1 LLRALLVEELIR
13 LEDHTIQ
20 RHTTVARRL
29 LYRLRVLLFLQ
40 LLLVPLQI
48 FVALQLVKIPALAV
62 YPDLKQ
68 KMRTTKSCHTGG
80 TPHLYALLSKPVN
93 ANNSKTPNAMRATV
107 PHEDPSGPHTLPFLP
122 KSSEQRLRRRITRDL
137 TLRSKRLP
145 DISD

>member
-68 KMRTTKSCHTGG
+68 KNEHHKKLPHRGNATPVCALKQTSKCKQQQNTECNEGNGAPRGPQRSTHASVPAEVVRTALTTVHHT
-80 TPHLYALLSKPVN
+80 
-93 ANNSKTPNAMRATV
+93 
-107 PHEDPSGPHTLPFLP
+107 
-122 KSSEQRLRRRITRDL
+122 
-137 TLRSKRLP
+137 
-145 DISD
+145 